1 MLFPL
6 GFRVRDMK
14 ADNSLPVVG
23 QSFKELC
30 NLPTSFTLS
39 WNSRL
44 KLDAGWT
51 LAAQFESFSEAKVKQ
66 LQRGVFSQCHFEK
79 RSVQGNVLRE
89 PTALLPG
96 CFHKS
101 WLAGEAAGQRGNNLC
116 GCFLLQWGIF
126 LQDVMLCLGLVSV
139 FLTVFPSCPATCGAV
154 SAPAESQR
162 SNQRGGKSGWQFL
175 THSKWVLWVMGCKNQ
190 ELGRNWSSSSTGKPG
205 HTVQEGEVF
214 CLVSAAGG
222 CARPAQSPACLDYP
236 FYSGLKTACKFFY
249 HSFPDCVECIVAFP
263 GLFPHLFSKLITFM
277 LLGSLK
283 ALCLFPWREFIFLS
297 FELMQQLRQKMIYFR
312 KITIYQ
318 FFLHISCSVS
328 WANNTKTVI

>member
-51 LAAQFESFSEAKVKQ
+51 LAVQFESFSEAKVKQ
-66 LQRGVFSQCHFEK
+66 LQRGVFSQCHFENC
-79 RSVQGNVLRE
+79 SVQRNVLRE
-89 PTALLPG
+89 PTALLPT

-101 WLAGEAAGQRGNNLC
+101 WLAREAAGQHGNHLC
-116 GCFLLQWGIF
+116 GCFLHWGSF
-126 LQDVMLCLGLVSV
+126 LQDVTLRFGLISV
-139 FLTVFPSCPATCGAV
+139 FLTVSPPAPLLSSSLRPSRKSKIKQT
-154 SAPAESQR
+154 
-162 SNQRGGKSGWQFL
+162 RGKEWV
-175 THSKWVLWVMGCKNQ
+175 TKPYSKCSELWTAKAGIRQ
-190 ELGRNWSSSSTGKPG
+190 ELELQQHGEAWAHS
-205 HTVQEGEVF
+205 QEGEVF
-214 CLVSAAGG
+214 CLVSAAGC

-249 HSFPDCVECIVAFP
+249 HSFPDCVECIVAFSC
-263 GLFPHLFSKLITFM
+263 LFPHLFSKLITFM
-277 LLGSLK
+277 LLVHWKRCVYFQAESL
-283 ALCLFPWREFIFLS
+283 FFLS
-297 FELMQQLRQKMIYFR
+297 FELMQQLHQTMIYFK
-312 KITIYQ
+312 KIAIYQ
-318 FFLHISCSVS
+318 FFLPVSCC
-328 WANNTKTVI
+328 